1 MLKFQDGYTPI
12 ITTFKDFILFV
23 YTITN
28 NLYEQFVPVAIFS
41 NRQNALSDRLW
52 KDTWFQY
59 ISCFY

>member
-52 KDTWFQY
+52 KDT
-59 ISCFY
+59 